1 MKKLGII
8 FASLLLMVA
17 VSTTVNAQTSSAT
30 ASADASARIV
40 APLEITK
47 VADLKFGNIAAG
59 PSAGT
64 VVMSAADVR
73 TGTGGVTLIAAGN
86 VSNAAAFDITGYP
99 DASFTISL
107 PASITTLASGAN
119 EMEVDNFVSSL
130 GASSNLDGSGEAE
143 LKVGATLNVDANQA
157 VGLYTG
163 SFDVTIAYN

>member
-1 MKKLGII
+1 MKKLSAI
-8 FASLLLMVA
+8 FAGALFVVGFSA
-17 VSTTVNAQTSSAT
+17 SYAQST

-40 APLEITK
+40 APLQLTK
-47 VADLKFGNIAAG
+47 TADLKFGNIAAG

-64 VVMSAADVR
+64 VDMSVSDVR
-73 TGTGGVTLIAAGN
+73 TAGGGVTLIAAGN

-107 PASITTLASGAN
+107 PASILIASGSN
-119 EMEVDNFVSSL
+119 DMLVDNFLSSL
-130 GASSNLDGSGEAE
+130 GATSALDAQGAAA
-143 LKVGATLNVDANQA
+143 LKVGARLNVDANQP